1 MSHVYEGVS
10 GWVFLIQIQP
20 AQPAFCS
27 TAALWALFIGPA
39 LLLLAWGFFS
49 MLRDASPG
57 DDACML
63 LFILLPLLLAVFLGG
78 VFFTLVTLG
87 FLAECHLHLDIPYF
101 D

>member
-1 MSHVYEGVS
+1 MSHVHEGVS

-27 TAALWALFIGPA
+27 PSWALFIGPV

-49 MLRDASPG
+49 SVRNSPG
-57 DDACML
+57 GDACVVIIVL
-63 LFILLPLLLAVFLGG
+63 ALLLVAFLVG
-78 VFFTLVTLG
+78 VVFTLVTLG
-87 FLAECHLHLDIPYF
+87 FLAECYLHLDIPYF